1 VADVTD
7 DDHAHDHTHPAALA
21 PDDPRLEQVRKRL
34 EDAKSAV
41 RPSGLAAPHASGT
54 VLPGSIPGHVDVVV
68 SRRLPIPRPHAWY
81 GLTTSDGLAAW
92 FGTIDSGPSGGTAT
106 VTMLAEDG
114 HPPVDLQILACEA
127 PGLLIVRMGDWTMEV
142 RLDVDGEG
150 CFVAIRHV
158 DVDPAMVGEVGPGW
172 EYYADRWLAASTGGD
187 PTAVDFAEYHPA
199 MAEHFTRQL

>member
-1 VADVTD
+1 
-7 DDHAHDHTHPAALA
+7 
-21 PDDPRLEQVRKRL
+21 
-34 EDAKSAV
+34 
-41 RPSGLAAPHASGT
+41 
-54 VLPGSIPGHVDVVV
+54 
-68 SRRLPIPRPHAWY
+68 
-81 GLTTSDGLAAW
+81 
-92 FGTIDSGPSGGTAT
+92 
-106 VTMLAEDG
+106 
-114 HPPVDLQILACEA
+114 
-127 PGLLIVRMGDWTMEV
+127 MEV